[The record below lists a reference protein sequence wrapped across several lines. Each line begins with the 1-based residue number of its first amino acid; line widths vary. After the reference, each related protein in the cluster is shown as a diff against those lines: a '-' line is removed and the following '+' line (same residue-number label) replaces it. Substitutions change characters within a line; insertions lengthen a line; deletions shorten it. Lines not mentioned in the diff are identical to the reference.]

1 MFTNFTR
8 LRDLFEQALTLEQ
21 DRREV
26 WVEQACQGDPALLA
40 QLQEMLSTADRDSVL
55 RQKGGEA
62 GEAKFI
68 GAYRVLREIGRGG
81 MGVVYLAMRDDGTF
95 RKNVALKVLSRDQV
109 NPEFVLRFR
118 QERQVMAALDHPN
131 IARILDGGDITD
143 GMPWYAMEYVEGL
156 PIDKYC
162 DEQRLSLSGR
172 ISIFQDVCQA
182 VHYLH
187 QNSVVHRDLKPTN
200 ILISADGV
208 VKLLDFGIAKFVG
221 AAALSSNDLTS
232 VQGRPMTPIYA
243 SPEQIS
249 GATLRKTSD
258 IYSLGVILYRLL
270 TGRTPWESLDQ
281 KVEKLAAREDP
292 LPPSAGIRDDL
303 RTKPESTAQLRRAMM
318 GELDSIVLMAMSH
331 DPKRRYQTAADLAD
345 DLARFLEGHTVT
357 AHHDSVAVRS
367 VKLLRRKRR
376 AAAVLAGFMV
386 TGGLGVWQLERVVA
400 VKEAAAS
407 REANLMA
414 MIAGLEARLR
424 SSSAEPA
431 AKILRERIEDVRNLR
446 KAFAANFR
454 APGLAAPLERAIRY
468 LDKVRETTPS
478 DLQLFL
484 EISGAYEELGLLE
497 ERSAPSNA
505 LRVYLKSAALLAA
518 VARDRPGDAA
528 TRERLAALNRR
539 IHDLGG
545 VPVVILANAT
555 LTLPVIE
562 AAIPHSKHDA
572 PAVEPPQ
579 GEPPRPPQ
587 LVIIVPEDSAIK
599 SRTVS
604 PDIQNDFNRLSSLM
618 EKCKDSIDQ
627 FGRDLASHG
636 DTLDTTI
643 TLNFA
648 MMRQRVENAQHNI
661 AEGNE
666 VAAQDDLKNAQELSR
681 KIRQR
686 VGQSACP

>member
-8 LRDLFEQALTLEQ
+8 LRDLFEHALSLEQ
-21 DRREV
+21 DRREA
-26 WVEQACQGDPALLA
+26 WAEQACQGDPALFA
-40 QLQEMLSTADRDSVL
+40 QLKEMLSTANRDSVF
-55 RQKGGEA
+55 QQQGGEA

-143 GMPWYAMEYVEGL
+143 GMPWYAMEYVEGF

-162 DEQRLSLSGR
+162 DLQRLSLAGR
-172 ISIFQDVCQA
+172 IRIFQDVCQA

-187 QNSVVHRDLKPTN
+187 QNSVVHRDLKPNN

-270 TGRTPWESLDQ
+270 TGRAPWDSLDR

-292 LPPSAGIRDDL
+292 PPPSAGIREDL
-303 RTKPESTAQLRRAMM
+303 CTQTESTAQLRRAMM

-357 AHHDSVAVRS
+357 AHHDSLAVRS
-367 VKLLRRKRR
+367 VKLLKRKRR
-376 AAAVLAGFMV
+376 AAAVVAGFMV
-386 TGGLGVWQLERVVA
+386 TAGLGVWQLERVSS

-414 MIAGLEARLR
+414 MISGLEARLR
-424 SSSAEPA
+424 SSPAEPA
-431 AKILRERIEDVRNLR
+431 AKLVRERIEDVRNLR
-446 KAFAANFR
+446 KAFAANPH
-454 APGLAAPLERAIRY
+454 AP
-468 LDKVRETTPS
+468 
-478 DLQLFL
+478 
-484 EISGAYEELGLLE
+484 
-497 ERSAPSNA
+497 
-505 LRVYLKSAALLAA
+505 
-518 VARDRPGDAA
+518 
-528 TRERLAALNRR
+528 
-539 IHDLGG
+539 
-545 VPVVILANAT
+545 
-555 LTLPVIE
+555 
-562 AAIPHSKHDA
+562 
-572 PAVEPPQ
+572 
-579 GEPPRPPQ
+579 
-587 LVIIVPEDSAIK
+587 
-599 SRTVS
+599 
-604 PDIQNDFNRLSSLM
+604 
-618 EKCKDSIDQ
+618 
-627 FGRDLASHG
+627 
-636 DTLDTTI
+636 
-643 TLNFA
+643 
-648 MMRQRVENAQHNI
+648 
-661 AEGNE
+661 
-666 VAAQDDLKNAQELSR
+666 
-681 KIRQR
+681 
-686 VGQSACP
+686 